1 VGSIFGA
8 SGAVQKLMSCLFLFG
23 SARAQRTQRVQT
35 DFWATWRRRELQDL
49 GILLAYAP
57 TERGVVIHDVDLR
70 DAQSSLA
77 CWNRANPQRPIRVGQ
92 VILEVNGL
100 QQGQEM
106 MEEFRR
112 AAYLEMRISN
122 SLSPEMQNMFDM
134 AVHKKRAQEAVE
146 SVLHEFPVGAEQ
158 GQCSICL
165 CDMNSR
171 VARLPCGHCFHKSCV
186 TEWLIE
192 PRSGQR
198 CPLCNQKLKTD
209 LSEPLFTAFV

>member
-1 VGSIFGA
+1 MLKRLCQSKIMGVINS
-8 SGAVQKLMSCLFLFG
+8 
-23 SARAQRTQRVQT
+23 RVHRST
-35 DFWATWRRRELQDL
+35 EL
-49 GILLAYAP
+49 
-57 TERGVVIHDVDLR
+57 
-70 DAQSSLA
+70 SNS
-77 CWNRANPQRPIRVGQ
+77 PIW
-92 VILEVNGL
+92 
-100 QQGQEM
+100 QEM